1 MSEARMDALLDDAP
15 YLLTRSA
22 AAYRYSLSER
32 ELDRLYRTHPEFP
45 IIRKGRRVLIHR
57 EGADAFFTRYIGDD
71 IGD

>member
-1 MSEARMDALLDDAP
+1 MSEARMDALLDEAP

-22 AAYRYSLSER
+22 AAHRYSLSER

>member
-1 MSEARMDALLDDAP
+1 MEAINHEDTP
-15 YLLTRSA
+15 FLLTRRA

-32 ELDRLYRTHPEFP
+32 ELDRLCREHPEFP

-71 IGD
+71 IVE

>member
-1 MSEARMDALLDDAP
+1 MSEARLDALLDEAP
-15 YLLTRSA
+15 YLLTRRA

-32 ELDRLYRTHPEFP
+32 ELDRLYRTHPEIP

-71 IGD
+71 IGE

>member
-1 MSEARMDALLDDAP
+1 MEAINHEDTP
-15 YLLTRSA
+15 FLLTRRA

-32 ELDRLYRTHPEFP
+32 ELDRLCREHPEFP

-71 IGD
+71 IGE

>member
-22 AAYRYSLSER
+22 AAYHYSLSER
-32 ELDRLYRTHPEFP
+32 ELDRLYRSHPEFP

-71 IGD
+71 IGE